1 MMKEKIYPSLKAMFP
16 YFLFACI
23 MIITLSFKHNY
34 HVDEIYTYGLAN
46 HITDIGMDIQ
56 LAPHTYSPASTA
68 YTDYMAAQAPF
79 DLSHIWSNQAN
90 DVHPPLYYCMIY
102 LISFL
107 FKGSASKWI
116 AGSINIIFMLLV
128 LWISRKLLR
137 VLECPESF
145 ISVFTFFFMTSFGIL
160 STITFLRM
168 YIVLMFEVTCLTYLI
183 VRYRNQET
191 RRFYGLLTLL
201 TILGALTHY
210 YFFIYLFFISAIYCI
225 LLLCARKWFA
235 VMKYMACMGISA
247 VVSILAFPA
256 MLTHIFSDNSDRGRE
271 SFQNLHAGLADYWDN
286 LKVYFEIIHNR
297 LFGQCLLFLLFLI
310 LFFAVYQYSTHKFKW
325 NWNEHKAA
333 DWSFVILPSIFYFLL
348 VCKIAVL
355 IADRYIYPIYALV
368 LIWGIYGIYVLFR
381 KLFCNISECIF
392 PVFCVMLAVI
402 SVLSWK
408 NAYWEYFF
416 KDYETLD
423 ATLET
428 YSDLDCLYVS
438 DNFTSKIFTDY
449 VEVSSLSSVTYF
461 QDDLSTLENME
472 ELRSKDEYI
481 LYTVDV
487 DATRVIDELMAIC
500 PQLYTYKQLGQ
511 KNHSTIW
518 YVTNDFSEYAE
529 EKIKTLS
536 ATADLSDYLSTLND
550 RCLSYCIQIKD
561 GSSLYSDTG
570 LMEQIAKLSNYE
582 DLTLLPVAT
591 QDMSNYFAVIDN
603 GWPSCWQT
611 ITGNDWGELSTT
623 FGNVNYSITNNV
635 PKLTVLSNDYNYLE
649 FPDAGSQ
656 PDLQI
661 VVVNRYLGSVDET
674 ASFYVDTNGT
684 YVRKY

>member
-56 LAPHTYSPASTA
+56 LAPHTYRPASTA

-90 DVHPPLYYCMIY
+90 DVHPPLYYFMIY

-225 LLLCARKWFA
+225 LLLCTRKWFA

-310 LFFAVYQYSTHKFKW
+310 LFFAVYQFSTQKFKG
-325 NWNEHKAA
+325 NWDRHKAGS
-333 DWSFVILPSIFYFLL
+333 WSFVILPSIFYFLL

-487 DATRVIDELMAIC
+487 DAARVIDELMAIC

-561 GSSLYSDTG
+561 GSSIYSDTG

-674 ASFYVDTNGT
+674 ANFYIDTNGT
-684 YVRKY
+684 CVRKY